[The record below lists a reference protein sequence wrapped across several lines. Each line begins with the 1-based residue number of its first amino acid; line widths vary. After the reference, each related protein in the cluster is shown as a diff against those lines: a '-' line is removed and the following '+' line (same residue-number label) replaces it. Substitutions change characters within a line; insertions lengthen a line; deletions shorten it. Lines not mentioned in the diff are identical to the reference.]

1 MQELVVVITGKQI
14 VNSLRG
20 RNHRA
25 GNQASAKLGQILC
38 LITPYEYII
47 EGHISSFQKWE
58 NKFRS

>member
-38 LITPYEYII
+38 LITLYEYVIG
-47 EGHISSFQKWE
+47 GHISSFQK
-58 NKFRS
+58 